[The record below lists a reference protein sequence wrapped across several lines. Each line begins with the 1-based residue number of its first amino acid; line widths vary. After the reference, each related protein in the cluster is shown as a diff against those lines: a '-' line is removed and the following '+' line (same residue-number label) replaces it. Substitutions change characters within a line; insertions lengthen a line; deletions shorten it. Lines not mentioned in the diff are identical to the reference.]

1 MPILYLVRHAQST
14 ANAQGVLAGRLPGIT
29 LDKKGTKQAE
39 KLAKFLTTIEF
50 EKIVVSP
57 LERTQ
62 ETATILKPGVEL
74 KLDYRIAECD
84 YGDWSGKKITDLQK
98 EELWKAVQGKPS
110 EVIFPKGE
118 SMAEMF
124 SRSWNAVEFWNEE
137 ITGNYL
143 MVSHADVIKSI
154 VAQSLGM
161 DLDKFQRIAIR
172 PASLTI
178 IAFNPTPML
187 MLLNFALDNIKRTS
201 TQPIIGGGK

>member
-14 ANAQGVLAGRLPGIT
+14 ANAQGVLAGRLPGIS

-84 YGDWSGKKITDLQK
+84 YGDWSGKKIENLQK
-98 EELWKAVQGKPS
+98 EELWKTVQSKPS

-118 SMAEMF
+118 PMAEMF
-124 SRSWNAVEFWNEE
+124 SRSWNAVKFWNEE

-154 VAQSLGM
+154 FAESL
-161 DLDKFQRIAIR
+161 
-172 PASLTI
+172 
-178 IAFNPTPML
+178 
-187 MLLNFALDNIKRTS
+187 
-201 TQPIIGGGK
+201 

>member
-14 ANAQGVLAGRLPGIT
+14 ANANGVLAGRLPGVT
-29 LDKKGTKQAE
+29 LDKKGKKQAE

-50 EKIVVSP
+50 ETVVTSP

-62 ETATILKPGVEL
+62 ETAAILKPGSNL

-84 YGDWSGKKITDLQK
+84 YGDWSGKKIEDLQK
-98 EELWKAVQGKPS
+98 EDLWKTIQNSPS
-110 EVIFPKGE
+110 DVVFPGGE

-124 SRSWNAVEFWNEE
+124 KRSWDAVEFWNEE
-137 ITGNYL
+137 VKSNYL

-154 VAQSLGM
+154 VAQALGM
-161 DLDKFQRIAIR
+161 DLDRFQRIAIR

-178 IAFNPTPML
+178 IAFNPSPML
-187 MLLNFALDNIKRTS
+187 MLLNFGLDNIRKTS
-201 TQPIIGGGK
+201 TKPVMGGGM